1 MSTAND
7 TVRSALSEAVDE
19 INKLISVSTDPD
31 QARQLHCLREIF
43 FDLWEGAI
51 KAEIDDAAPIY
62 TDAITQLQ
70 QSESA
75 AAAAQADISKI
86 ADAIQKAVSAAKAVD
101 KVLNL
106 GLQIAKFF
114 P

>member
-19 INKLISVSTDPD
+19 VNKLISVSTDPD

-75 AAAAQADISKI
+75 AANDLPWKIDGMGLEVTGRTAAVK
-86 ADAIQKAVSAAKAVD
+86 
-101 KVLNL
+101 
-106 GLQIAKFF
+106 
-114 P
+114 

>member
-7 TVRSALSEAVDE
+7 TIRSALSEAVDE
-19 INKLISVSTDPD
+19 INKLISVTADPD
-31 QARQLHCLREIF
+31 EARQLHCLREIF

-51 KAEIDDAAPIY
+51 KAEIDDSSPIY
-62 TDAITQLQ
+62 TNAITLLQ
-70 QSESA
+70 QSEA
-75 AAAAQADISKI
+75 AAEAAQEDISQI
-86 ADAIQKAVSAAKAVD
+86 ADAISKAVSAAKVVD

-106 GLQIAKFF
+106 GVEIAKFF